1 MKRDCQ
7 HIIPIHGCFTHR
19 KIAFFMPGGK
29 EKKGISGS
37 AWNVGGGDPHFVA
50 SFVGYF
56 VESKRLSGWMK
67 CAV

>member
-1 MKRDCQ
+1 
-7 HIIPIHGCFTHR
+7 
-19 KIAFFMPGGK
+19 MPGGK

-37 AWNVGGGDPHFVA
+37 AWNVGGGDPHYVA